1 MKIFKSDSM
10 TGTNKQEITI
20 HEALSELGEFM
31 LNMLMESKC
40 ISRGTTF
47 WSIEISEGKA

>member
-1 MKIFKSDSM
+1 MKIFKSDSI
-10 TGTNKQEITI
+10 TGTKQEITI

-40 ISRGTTF
+40 ISRGNTF
-47 WSIEISEGKA
+47 WNIEISEGKA